1 MGMEKKQRAAAESG
15 VLLLVVAGILVAVN
29 ALSGLGLY
37 KRVDTTKAERYTLS
51 KGSANLVRNL
61 KQNMQVD
68 AYIARG
74 LPKLDAFDRDLRDL
88 LQEYKDA
95 SAGHFDYRLI
105 EAKDEDQ
112 KKEAKEA
119 GIQEQQMGEASA
131 TDDEKGAIAQ
141 GYMGLVFKYG
151 SEKDVIP
158 SLSPDRTEG
167 LEFWITNKLR
177 ELRDKAD
184 NNKHKVGVLTGD
196 DEMKLTEA
204 NLVPSGGQRGKGP
217 SVQDIIAQ
225 NFKFYEFVNVDLK
238 GGDAAIDDTLDGLII
253 TQPGKDLTEKELRRI
268 DQFVMKGKSLAVIAS
283 AVNVKPSDATMNA
296 ALNTHGLDKLLSGYG
311 IEMKK
316 DVVLDFANAFTVLVP
331 TESGIARLAFPQFL
345 HVSDDSRFTGNE
357 ATLDTSFPAF
367 FRLEELMFPFV
378 SSLVLHKDKQPGAKT
393 MKVVARSSPY
403 SFHETTDTV
412 DLRPFQHWKPKA
424 EAPEQY
430 NIAATVEGTLTSAF
444 PTGDKMGVDAP
455 AKSAQPARVFVLSAS
470 QYLANPFA
478 RAGEG
483 QDMSK
488 YGMQQMMGGDKDLQ
502 QLAQNYLSKTVLTAM
517 ILSFKDTLDWVTGD
531 TDLLAAS
538 AKLLSEPNL
547 SYDVGKPKFDP
558 NETDDQLKKQL
569 EDLRNTRKRQQLW
582 VEWILILGVPLLFG
596 AFGVGRWRM
605 RLAAREN
612 TSLA

>member
-1 MGMEKKQRAAAESG
+1 MEKKQRAAAESG

-29 ALSGLGLY
+29 ALSALGGY
-37 KRVDTTKAERYTLS
+37 KRIDTTKTERYTLS
-51 KGSANLVRNL
+51 KGSGNLVKTL

-68 AYIARG
+68 AYVARG

-95 SAGHFDYRLI
+95 SGGHFDYRMI

-131 TDDEKGAIAQ
+131 TEDEKGAVTQ

-151 SEKDVIP
+151 SEKDTIP
-158 SLSPDRTEG
+158 ALSPDRSEG

-177 ELRDKAD
+177 EIRDKAD
-184 NNKHKVGVLTGD
+184 NNKHKVGVLTGH
-196 DEMKLTEA
+196 DEIKLTDS
-204 NLVPSGGQRGKGP
+204 NLVPNGGPRGKGP
-217 SVQDIIAQ
+217 SVQDIVTQ
-225 NFKFYEFVNVDLK
+225 NFKFYEFVGVDLK
-238 GGDAAIDDTLDGLII
+238 NGDAAIDETLDGLII

-268 DQFVMKGKSLAVIAS
+268 DQFVMKGKSLAVVAS
-283 AVNVKPSDATMNA
+283 AVNVKTSDASMNA
-296 ALNTHGLDKLLSGYG
+296 SLSTHGLEKLLDGYG
-311 IEMKK
+311 ISMQK
-316 DVVLDFANAFTVLVP
+316 DVVLDFSHAFTVLVP

-345 HVSDDSRFTGNE
+345 HVTDDSRFSGQE
-357 ATLDTSFPAF
+357 QLLDTAFPAF

-378 SSLVLHKDKQPGAKT
+378 SSLVLHKDKQPEAKT

-412 DLRPFQHWKPKA
+412 DLKPFQHWKPKA
-424 EAPEQY
+424 EKPEQY
-430 NIAATVEGTLTSAF
+430 NIAATVEGTLASAF
-444 PTGDKMGVDAP
+444 QGGDKMGVDAP
-455 AKSAQPARVFVLSAS
+455 EKSASSARVFVLSAS

-488 YGMQQMMGGDKDLQ
+488 YGMQQMMGGDKELQ
-502 QLAQNYLSKTVLTAM
+502 ELAQHYLSKTVLTAM
-517 ILSFKDTLDWVTGD
+517 ILSFKDTLDWLTGD

-538 AKLLSEPNL
+538 AKLLTEPNL
-547 SYDVGKPKFDP
+547 TYDIGKPKFDP
-558 NETDDQLKKQL
+558 NETEEQLKKQL
-569 EDLRNTRKRQQLW
+569 EELRNTRKRQQYW
-582 VEWILILGVPLLFG
+582 VEWILILGVPILFG
-596 AFGVGRWRM
+596 LFGIGRWRM

-612 TSLA
+612 ISLA

>member
-1 MGMEKKQRAAAESG
+1 MAMEKKQRAAAESG

-29 ALSGLGLY
+29 ALSALGGY
-37 KRVDTTKAERYTLS
+37 KRIDTTKTERYTLS
-51 KGSANLVRNL
+51 KGSGNLVRTL

-68 AYIARG
+68 AYVARG
-74 LPKLDAFDRDLRDL
+74 LPKLDAFVRDLRDL

-95 SAGHFDYRLI
+95 SGGHFDYRLI

-131 TDDEKGAIAQ
+131 TEDEKGAITQ

-158 SLSPDRTEG
+158 TLSPDRSDG

-177 ELRDKAD
+177 EIRDKAD
-184 NNKHKVGVLTGD
+184 NNKHKIGVLTGH
-196 DEMKLTEA
+196 DEMKLTES
-204 NLVPSGGQRGKGP
+204 NLVPGGARGKGP
-217 SVQDIIAQ
+217 SVQDIVTQ
-225 NFKFYEFVNVDLK
+225 NFKFYDFVPVDLK
-238 GGDAAIDDTLDGLII
+238 AGEAAIDESLDGIII

-268 DQFVMKGKSLAVIAS
+268 DQFVMKGKSLAVVAS

-296 ALNTHGLDKLLSGYG
+296 TLSTHGLEKLLDGYG
-311 IEMKK
+311 IEMRK
-316 DVVLDFANAFTVLVP
+316 DAVLDFSHAFTVLIP
-331 TESGIARLAFPQFL
+331 TESGIARIAFPQFL
-345 HVSDDSRFTGNE
+345 HVTDDSRFTGNE
-357 ATLDTSFPAF
+357 SLLDTSFPAF

-378 SSLVLHKDKQPGAKT
+378 SSLVLHKEKQAEAKT

-412 DLRPFQHWKPKA
+412 DLKPFQHWKPKA
-424 EAPEQY
+424 ENPEQF
-430 NIAATVEGTLTSAF
+430 NIAATVEGTLTTAF
-444 PTGDKMGVDAP
+444 PSGDKMGIDTP
-455 AKSAQPARVFVLSAS
+455 DKSAQPARVLVISAS

-488 YGMQQMMGGDKDLQ
+488 YGMQQQMGGDKDLQ
-502 QLAQNYLSKTVLTAM
+502 ELAQHYLSKTVLTAM
-517 ILSFKDTLDWVTGD
+517 ILSFKDTLDWLTGD

-547 SYDVGKPKFDP
+547 TYDIGKPKFDP
-558 NETDDQLKKQL
+558 NETEEQLKKQL
-569 EDLRNTRKRQQLW
+569 EELRNTRKHQQYW
-582 VEWILILGVPLLFG
+582 VEWVLIAGLPLLF
-596 AFGVGRWRM
+596 ALFGLI
-605 RLAAREN
+605 RLRLRVASREN
-612 TSLA
+612 ISLA